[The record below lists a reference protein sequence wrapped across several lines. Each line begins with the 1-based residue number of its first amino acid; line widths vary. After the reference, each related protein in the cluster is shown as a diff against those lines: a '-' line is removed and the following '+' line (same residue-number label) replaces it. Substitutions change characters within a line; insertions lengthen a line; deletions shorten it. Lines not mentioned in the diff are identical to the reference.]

1 MNTQT
6 NVISTPSL
14 YHFERRPQ
22 AGVEKSI
29 PKRSFDSLHSLKMT
43 GSAVISTITALIAG
57 LLLASCEMDEATTSR
72 GTQIDDGALQHL
84 SLSIGSTRTS
94 RNTVYCV
101 MTEGNGVIT
110 EGLRA
115 TINTPS
121 SFDQTEVVGVEPALV
136 EEYNKING
144 TDYAAFPASY
154 CTIANGGTIKIP
166 AGEKYSDELRL
177 TLSVVN
183 SLGNNLP
190 AGHYVL
196 PIASLTTKD
205 VVYYDIT
212 VRSPYEGDAGLYSG
226 DDIMFVFYVNTTQYD
241 PRLASDYYMTFVSHD
256 WSETYA
262 AIGNII
268 NLRRTQI
275 SYDSVTGRAV
285 FNLGPDMR
293 YVLDHYTTYIT
304 PLQEE
309 GRKVCISI
317 EGAGSGLGF
326 CNLTDAQIEDFVSQL
341 KIAFDAYPLDG
352 INLWDRNSGYDKS
365 AENGFPEM
373 NTTSYPKLI
382 VALREMLG
390 PDRMLTVT
398 DYEEPTEY
406 FYDTEKTGG
415 IEVGKYIDY
424 AWSGYCDA
432 TEGYH
437 IVDPWHQG
445 GTGVSTKHPRRPMVG
460 LSPEKYGVINFPW
473 YISLKSQELLDAWNN
488 SYANALAW
496 TNSGYQRNGILIF
509 EDIRTNLQDSAETVW
524 DGSFMEAGLF
534 CVNYTMLRFD
544 KTRLWT
550 NYDGTYG
557 KWLKDW

>member
-1 MNTQT
+1 MKALKYILTSAIFLAALTSCEKNLIDVRSNKDRVDESALSSSSISLKSAKSIDNTVHVLLT
-6 NVISTPSL
+6 EGGPSL
-14 YHFERRPQ
+14 AE
-22 AGVEKSI
+22 SI
-29 PKRSFDSLHSLKMT
+29 Y
-43 GSAVISTITALIAG
+43 ATIT
-57 LLLASCEMDEATTSR
+57 
-72 GTQIDDGALQHL
+72 
-84 SLSIGSTRTS
+84 
-94 RNTVYCV
+94 N
-101 MTEGNGVIT
+101 
-110 EGLRA
+110 
-115 TINTPS
+115 PS
-121 SFDQTEVVGVEPALV
+121 SVDRTEVVGVEPALV

-154 CTIANGGTIKIP
+154 CTIANGGTIKLP
-166 AGEKYSDELRL
+166 AGEKYSDGLRL

-183 SLGNNLP
+183 SLGNSLP

-275 SYDSVTGRAV
+275 AYDSATGRAV

-341 KIAFDAYPLDG
+341 KIVFDTYPLDG

-365 AENGFPEM
+365 AENGFPKM

-437 IVDPWHQG
+437 IIDPWHQG
-445 GTGVSTKHPRRPMVG
+445 GTGVSTKHPRRPMTG
-460 LSPEKYGVINFPW
+460 LTPEKYGVINFPW
-473 YISLKSQELLDAWNN
+473 IINHKSQSIEAAWIK
-488 SYANALAW
+488 SYSEAKAW
-496 TNSGYQRNGILIF
+496 IDSGYQQNGILIY
-509 EDIRTNLQDSAETVW
+509 EDLRTNLQDSAETIW
-524 DGSFMEAGLF
+524 DGVFADPFMLF
-534 CVNYTMLRFD
+534 CKNYAYVDFA
-544 KTRLWT
+544 KYRLWSDY
-550 NYDGTYG
+550 NGTYG
-557 KWLKDW
+557 KWLKEW